1 MARLPTSRRRR
12 GGAAA
17 APPLAAAAAVA
28 AAAAAGEEGAY
39 SPGAESQD
47 EAVEAPGAARSQD
60 GASGEGGEEEDEEE
74 EEDEDEDEDEEDEDE
89 EGAAGVASARHELLV
104 LQLAAHLDDA
114 RLSLAGKKAG
124 VLARLQEKADF
135 TISQSALSIW
145 LGRAKNSGVTA
156 SLFSEMPVQF
166 VCVRCLLLSF
176 SSTTAA

>member
-74 EEDEDEDEDEEDEDE
+74 EEDEDE